1 MDMKVFQP
9 RTGQRCER
17 IREWI
22 SLELDGELSRIERA
36 LVERHLDTCPEC
48 SAFAVHVDAFTDA
61 LRAAPLEQLERPI
74 ALPARSRLR
83 VRSFQVAAA
92 AALAVGAVGLATL
105 SSSLQERLGATIRP
119 IQGSVQVDE
128 GREQLRARQLRQLT
142 ERIAQTM
149 PRPVGTQPV

>member
-1 MDMKVFQP
+1 MKVFQTQ
-9 RTGQRCER
+9 TGQRCER

-22 SLELDGELSRIERA
+22 SLELDGELSRIEQA
-36 LVERHLDTCPEC
+36 LVERHLEACPQC
-48 SAFAVHVDAFTDA
+48 SAFAVRADAFTEA
-61 LRAAPLEQLERPI
+61 LRAAPLERLERPI
-74 ALPARSRLR
+74 TLPARSHLR
-83 VRSFQVAAA
+83 ARSFQVAAA

-105 SSSLQERLGATIRP
+105 SNSLQERLGATIKP

-128 GREQLRARQLRQLT
+128 GRDQLRARQFRQLT